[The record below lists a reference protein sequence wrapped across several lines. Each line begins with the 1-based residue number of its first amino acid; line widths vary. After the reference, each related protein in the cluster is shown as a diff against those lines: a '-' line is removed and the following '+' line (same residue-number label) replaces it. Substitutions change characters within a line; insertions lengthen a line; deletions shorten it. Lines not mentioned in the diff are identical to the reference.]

1 MTYQEILTY
10 IYNLGR
16 FGMKPGL
23 ARIIPLL
30 HALQDPQQGFRTIHV
45 AGTNGKGSTS
55 AFLASIIAAGGFKVG
70 LFTSP
75 HLMSFTERFRING
88 REIGEAD
95 VVMLAEQ
102 VMSAAPPETTFF
114 EMITAMAALYFAA
127 NGVDIAIMEVGMGGR
142 LDATNALHGELSII
156 TPIALDHCEY
166 LGDNIP
172 AIAGEKAGIIKEG
185 RPVVVSP
192 QPDGGLSVIRE
203 RCRQLNC
210 ALYAHGE
217 AFSAA
222 WSDQGLS
229 YRGINLTLDAL
240 HPGIAGSYQLANAA
254 SALAAAELLGGMG
267 FSLDAHSLRGGVE
280 TAFWPGRMEMLGT
293 APRVLLDGAHN
304 PAGSKALAEALEDIP
319 RVRLLVVAGL
329 MGDKDLEGILGPLL
343 PLIDELFA
351 VAPPLDRALPS
362 RQLAQ
367 FCLLRGVKSQ
377 DAGSVADGLSSACRA
392 ATADDIVLVC
402 GSLFTVGEA
411 RAFLLS
417 KKYEPFRG

>member
-1 MTYQEILTY
+1 
-10 IYNLGR
+10 
-16 FGMKPGL
+16 
-23 ARIIPLL
+23 
-30 HALQDPQQGFRTIHV
+30 
-45 AGTNGKGSTS
+45 
-55 AFLASIIAAGGFKVG
+55 
-70 LFTSP
+70 
-75 HLMSFTERFRING
+75 MS
-88 REIGEAD
+88 
-95 VVMLAEQ
+95 
-102 VMSAAPPETTFF
+102 SAARRP
-114 EMITAMAALYFAA
+114 AARRRLPLYFTPGHPLPSRVGRGRWRFSECQ
-127 NGVDIAIMEVGMGGR
+127 GVLAWTRHRRPIEGRRCPRAGVVALRGGAHARPFQGNAFPRERARTARGPGAPPIAGFPLGTLRPRSGLEGPIEALSPASTLLPSHAEV
-142 LDATNALHGELSII
+142 LAFDAT
-156 TPIALDHCEY
+156 
-166 LGDNIP
+166 NIP